1 MISLW
6 LFKMV
11 KHRFVSSSTIYIM
24 KLKTI
29 LISLFVLILIGLIG
43 YRITSNKAE
52 AGKNNNK
59 ADKKPPTMVDAI
71 VLSVKDFANVI
82 SLSGSIEANENVEI
96 RSEVSGIV
104 EQIYFTEGTNVNKGQ
119 VLLKVNDIELRAQLS
134 QATTK
139 QNLASENER
148 RAKLLLQKEAIS
160 QEEYDIASAEFR
172 SLKAQSQLIQA
183 QIAKTSI
190 RAPFSGRIGLRNIS
204 PGTYVTPSTLITK
217 LVSSNQVK
225 ISFSIPEKYATGVEN
240 NTIVKITMPNS
251 SESFSAKIYAIDP
264 EIEIATR
271 TLKVRAI
278 ADNPSNKLIAGT
290 FATVELPLKNIKDAI
305 LVPTEAVIPIQN
317 GKVVYIASN
326 GKAKEV
332 KIETLT
338 RTDKDVVVTSGIKA
352 GDTLVV
358 SGVMAIKNDAEIKV
372 KIKES
377 K

>member
-1 MISLW
+1 
-6 LFKMV
+6 
-11 KHRFVSSSTIYIM
+11 M

-29 LISLFVLILIGLIG
+29 LITLFVLILIGLIG
-43 YRITSNKAE
+43 YRITTNTAASGN
-52 AGKNNNK
+52 NNNK

-71 VLSVKDFANVI
+71 VLSEKDFSNVI

-190 RAPFSGRIGLRNIS
+190 RAPFSGKIGLRNIS

-278 ADNPSNKLIAGT
+278 ADNPANKLIAGT
-290 FATVELPLKNIKDAI
+290 FATVELPLKNIKNAI

-317 GKVVYIASN
+317 GKVVYIATN
-326 GKAKEV
+326 GKAKEM

-338 RTDKDVVVTSGIKA
+338 RTAKDVVVTSGIKA

-358 SGVMAIKNDAEIKV
+358 SGVMAIKNDSDIQI

>member
-1 MISLW
+1 
-6 LFKMV
+6 
-11 KHRFVSSSTIYIM
+11 M

-29 LISLFVLILIGLIG
+29 LITLFVLIIIGLIG
-43 YRITSNKAE
+43 YRITTNAATS
-52 AGKNNNK
+52 GKNTNK

-71 VLSVKDFANVI
+71 VLSEKDFSNVI

-278 ADNPSNKLIAGT
+278 ADNPANKLIAGT
-290 FATVELPLKNIKDAI
+290 FATVELPLKNIKNAI

-326 GKAKEV
+326 GKAKEM

-338 RTDKDVVVTSGIKA
+338 RTAKDVVVTSGIKA

-358 SGVMAIKNDAEIKV
+358 SGVMAIKNDSDIQI